1 MRKWMRFGAA
11 ALLAVTLCIA
21 FGALLLACMRPVEDR
36 AYDLSLTWAGEAI
49 PEGWVYDQKGWTVFT
64 QEGNTV
70 TELAPDGY
78 GGFDGLDEPGQTVYF
93 SRVLSEEV
101 DNPTLRLDTGDSAV
115 TVFLDGA
122 VLYTDC
128 PELAGRIGA
137 LRLPMLAWHR
147 EEPVLVT
154 LPQNYQGKTL
164 TIAQS
169 TDPSGGEQQEPNM
182 TVWPCAVTLYCG
194 YAYESELVAESF
206 QTAVPAALSF
216 AAGTLLL
223 ALFLWQAFQGRLA
236 LDALCGGLTAFFW
249 LAGRLALAF
258 LPNAQ
263 LGPLPVDVSAL
274 ARELSLTLLLV
285 FLASRLTGR
294 RRVVICFCAGVQGAV
309 VAVNVAMQ
317 MMERLTLNLAL
328 AVPAISLAG
337 LAAALICG
345 VLEWNRSWFFRCF
358 CLLTAAGA
366 IAWALPGPWKYSGMP
381 LSILELPH
389 YPLTLLSPLTGIMTA
404 AALAT
409 ALAEAVRREIT
420 RRTEARLLAQRGELA
435 QSSYEVLRRQHEQVM
450 MLRHDMVKHFQVL
463 RQTVTDEKAAAYLD
477 ELIGENEKIRPV
489 IQSGNEMLDVI
500 LNGKLSAA
508 ADAGIEVELAR
519 TQAPATLPL
528 TDAEL
533 CSLMLNLL
541 DNALEAASA
550 AGVKRRYIK
559 LDMHIQNNYFV
570 FTCENGA
577 TLDWI
582 NKETAPER
590 GLGLKIIRQIV
601 ERYGN
606 LFDTEYGDDYYRVTV
621 PLSLRQPRK

>member
-11 ALLAVTLCIA
+11 AILALTLCA
-21 FGALLLACMRPVEDR
+21 VSAALLLACMKPMEDQ
-36 AYDLSLTWAGEAI
+36 AYDLTLGWTTEAK

-64 QEGNTV
+64 QEGETV
-70 TELAPDGY
+70 TELTPDGC
-78 GGFDGLDEPGQTVYF
+78 GGFDRLDELGQTFYY
-93 SRVLSEEV
+93 SRVMTEAV
-101 DNPTLRLDTGDSAV
+101 DSPTLCLDTANSAV

-128 PELAGRIGA
+128 PELEGRIGA
-137 LRLPMLAWHR
+137 LRLPMLAWYR

-169 TDPSGGEQQEPNM
+169 TNPSGGELAEPTM

-206 QTAVPAALSF
+206 QTAVPAALFF
-216 AAGTLLL
+216 AAMTLLL

-236 LDALCGGLTAFFW
+236 LDALCGGLTAFLW
-249 LAGRLALAF
+249 LAGRLSLTF

-263 LGPLPVDVSAL
+263 LGPLPVDVSML
-274 ARELSLTLLLV
+274 ARELSLMLLLV

-294 RRVVICFCAGVQGAV
+294 RRRVVGSFAGAQG
-309 VAVNVAMQ
+309 VAVAVHVIMQ
-317 MMERLTLNLAL
+317 IMERLTFSQALAL
-328 AVPAISLAG
+328 PAIGLAG
-337 LAAALICG
+337 LAAALVCG
-345 VLEWNRSWFFRCF
+345 VLEWKRNWFYRYF
-358 CLLTAAGA
+358 CPLTAAGA
-366 IAWALPGPWKYSGMP
+366 IAYAVFGRWEFSGSP
-381 LSILELPH
+381 LSIPGLLL
-389 YPLTLLSPLTGIMTA
+389 YPLAGIMMA
-404 AALAT
+404 AALVM
-409 ALAEAVRREIT
+409 ALAEAVRREIA

-435 QSSYEVLRRQHEQVM
+435 QSSYEALRRQNEQVM
-450 MLRHDMVKHFQVL
+450 MLRHDMVKHFRVL
-463 RQTVTDEKAAAYLD
+463 RQTTADEKTAAYLD
-477 ELIGENEKIRPV
+477 ELIGQNEKIRPV

-508 ADAGIEVELAR
+508 ADAGIAVELAR
-519 TQAPATLPL
+519 TQAPDKLPL

-550 AGVKRRYIK
+550 PGVKRRYIK

-582 NKETAPER
+582 KRETAPER
-590 GLGLKIIRQIV
+590 GLGLKIIQQIV